1 MYPYND
7 FSGALMHY
15 GIPRRSG
22 RYPYGSGEDP
32 YQSITRGRLSSGQ
45 KKRLIKKAKKQQEQA
60 KQEAVEQNKP
70 RQKTISEMSDDE
82 IRQSISRLQ
91 LEKQYSDLVRSLNPE
106 SKQESKPSPQQQK
119 GKKFISDILYNSGKA
134 AATTVL
140 TATFTYAGATAINK
154 MFGKNI
160 VKTVADDKKKKD

>member
-1 MYPYND
+1 
-7 FSGALMHY
+7 MHY
-15 GIPRRSG
+15 GMPRRSG

-106 SKQESKPSPQQQK
+106 SKQDNKQESKPSPQQQK
-119 GKKFISDILYNSGKA
+119 GKKFISEVLYDSGKTA
-134 AATTVL
+134 AKTVL
-140 TATFTYAGATAINK
+140 TATFTYAGAMAINK
-154 MFGKNI
+154 MVGKNI